1 MNRKDSH
8 IKTFLQQKNE
18 NCEARNLSTSNR
30 GSALQECNLKIDLWC
45 WNIKNRESEVFW
57 ILQ

>member
-1 MNRKDSH
+1 MNRNDSH

-30 GSALQECNLKIDLWC
+30 GSALQECNWKIDLWC
-45 WNIKNRESEVFW
+45 RNNKNRESEVFS
-57 ILQ
+57 IIQ